1 MKSLFHIGNSVSL
14 FFTALLLL
22 SIIIIFSFDKNA
34 ISPYASPSSVPK
46 IEVGDFI
53 AYEIDDTSLLS
64 KLIGSNAKQFDS
76 FEEITNAEFYRKSS
90 DSTNNSGFDVLKAP
104 TAIRKDNII
113 YFDNGVHSQKNGYD
127 MYSKIAVYNVNS
139 KLLDGKEDFSII
151 SEFDDIKGQNLY
163 YDSINGIARANNIK
177 AIFKPRG
184 NSEAKK

>member
-14 FFTALLLL
+14 FFAALLLL

-34 ISPYASPSSVPK
+34 VSPYASSSSVPK
-46 IEVGDFI
+46 IEVGDFV
-53 AYEIDDTSLLS
+53 AYEIDEKSLLS
-64 KLIGSNAKQFDS
+64 KLVGGNAKQFDS
-76 FEEITNAEFYRKSS
+76 YEEISNAEFYRKSS
-90 DSTNNSGFDVLKAP
+90 DSENSSGFDVLKAP

-139 KLLDGKEDFSII
+139 KLLDGKEDFSIV
-151 SEFDDIKGQNLY
+151 SKFDNIQGQNLY

-184 NSEAKK
+184 EAKK